1 MMKALF
7 ALATLVVI
15 ATPALAK
22 DKVRADIQQQ
32 PTRKWCETESTDDN
46 LAPDI
51 WQTFKRGNCKTG
63 EAAQDRQW
71 IMATS
76 RRARLPWRP
85 SPRADGEGLP

>member
-1 MMKALF
+1 MTMKLLF
-7 ALATLVVI
+7 ALATLAVI
-15 ATPALAK
+15 ATPAA
-22 DKVRADIQQQ
+22 AAEQQ
-32 PTRKWCETESTDDN
+32 PTGKWCETESTDDN